1 MNLPVSEEDLLSST
15 ASFLC
20 ESITEVSRGLGVDAV
35 DALIILC
42 ALQGTEDRPRSMS
55 AVGRQLGL
63 ARETARRRV
72 QALQAAGFFVG
83 DAAGDQ
89 GLALRDRADVAAV
102 SALLADMVLHHAQT
116 WRRTPFEGCVGK
128 EMG

>member
-1 MNLPVSEEDLLSST
+1 
-15 ASFLC
+15 
-20 ESITEVSRGLGVDAV
+20 
-35 DALIILC
+35 
-42 ALQGTEDRPRSMS
+42 MS

-116 WRRTPFEGCVGK
+116 WRRPPLEGCVGR
-128 EMG
+128 ELG